1 MDEFEITCVVKDE
14 NGIISHCGVKDYG
27 IQNVAIIERLIRE
40 ETCSFFIYDGET
52 KKKMNVYVRTSPNET
67 SFLTT
72 DPHGS
77 DLNRLNFLPLF
88 DERLLRQ
95 LIESVR

>member
-14 NGIISHCGVKDYG
+14 NGIITHCGVKDYG
-27 IQNVAIIERLIRE
+27 FQNVSIIENLISE
-40 ETCSFFIYDGET
+40 ETCSFFIYDAEI
-52 KKKMNVYVRTSPNET
+52 KKMNVYACTSPNGT

-72 DPHGS
+72 DPKGS
-77 DLNRLNFLPLF
+77 EMDTLNFLREF
-88 DERLLRQ
+88 DRPLLRQ